1 MVFRNGADVIAA
13 APAILAGRARAVCR
27 RGNPSAAAAALS
39 FEPVVEAGA
48 AELGGLLRLQVP
60 ALAQPIAQGDHLAR
74 LEQAHAVAEIKP
86 RRKILADGE
95 RRTAAERLVAGYAD
109 VVQPQLRADPL
120 GEQVARGRTQRLRR
134 GADHAAFATLD
145 LGQRLAGD
153 QV

>member
-13 APAILAGRARAVCR
+13 APAILAGRASAVCR
-27 RGNPSAAAAALS
+27 RGNPWAAAAALS
-39 FEPVVEAGA
+39 FEP
-48 AELGGLLRLQVP
+48 
-60 ALAQPIAQGDHLAR
+60 
-74 LEQAHAVAEIKP
+74 VAEIKP

-153 QV
+153 QVR